1 MKKIKSLNIEDLKI
15 CVAKTQYSFSENAEL
30 LGATVGHILNIREIE
45 ISAGA
50 GFIVPI
56 TGTIMR
62 MPGLP
67 NTPAAVNMSID
78 DNGVISGLS

>member
-1 MKKIKSLNIEDLKI
+1 LNIENLKI
-15 CVAKTQYSFSENAEL
+15 CIAKTQYSFSENPEL
-30 LGATVGHILNIREIE
+30 LGAPTGHTLNIREIE
-45 ISAGA
+45 VSAGA